1 MDNKRKKKVNK
12 KEHKLPT
19 KLTMTGIHSK
29 SKLSKTTI
37 STNKLKNKNNV
48 DENKISHEKKEEKSR
63 TDEKINK
70 VKIEKIIEKEKYIP
84 FSCIPSLEDKN
95 KDLTHNHELIP

>member
-84 FSCIPSLEDKN
+84 FSCIPSLEDKK

>member
-29 SKLSKTTI
+29 SKVSKTTI
-37 STNKLKNKNNV
+37 STNKLKNKNYA

-84 FSCIPSLEDKN
+84 FSCIPSLEDKK

>member
-37 STNKLKNKNNV
+37 STNKLKNKNN
-48 DENKISHEKKEEKSR
+48 I
-63 TDEKINK
+63 
-70 VKIEKIIEKEKYIP
+70 
-84 FSCIPSLEDKN
+84 CG
-95 KDLTHNHELIP
+95 

>member
-29 SKLSKTTI
+29 SKVSKTTI

-63 TDEKINK
+63 TDEKINEI
-70 VKIEKIIEKEKYIP
+70 KIEKIIEKEKYVP
-84 FSCIPSLEDKN
+84 FSCIPSLEDKK

>member
-29 SKLSKTTI
+29 SKVSKTTI

-48 DENKISHEKKEEKSR
+48 DENKISHEKKEEKSS

-84 FSCIPSLEDKN
+84 FSCIPSLEDKK